1 MVLRSARRAGFTIL
15 EILIAIVVLVL
26 GITGIIALFPT
37 AIESGNKT
45 VEDSYAAAITQSVVD
60 ALTVGVRESRY
71 TTLPLGGRV
80 YTYFVFNHDGVLD
93 QPPLSPHTF
102 DAAPPDPGKK
112 QGSMWRRDFCV
123 VLPQPIID
131 ESSAPNTNSAN
142 EPNFMY
148 PVPSYVR
155 DTEQESVKETD
166 PGLNQ
171 RAPGRLSS
179 FGSLVDNLHPG
190 FLRPATAGG
199 QMVPWVSRVFEL
211 GRYRDPPDS
220 SDPSYTALPLGPGG
234 VQMVKGDIRLEYRG
248 DAISM
253 GGTSKADTIAID
265 PYPSYSFAFTLQR
278 ARVDTSGGAGGVPD
292 GQLTGADQFSNSLYT
307 LRVMIFKNFDAEAA
321 YEMRPG
327 TGTSHQASPAAD
339 PGASVPKNN
348 IPIREFVTLI
358 AM

>member
-71 TTLPLGGRV
+71 TTTQGRV

-93 QPPLSPHTF
+93 QPPTSPHMF
-102 DAAPPDPGKK
+102 DAASVGGDKK
-112 QGSMWRRDFCV
+112 QGALWRRDYCV
-123 VLPQPIID
+123 ILPRATID
-131 ESSAPNTNSAN
+131 DTTTPNSNAAN

-155 DTEQESVKETD
+155 DTELENVKDTD

-179 FGSLVDNLHPG
+179 YGSLVDNLHAG

-199 QMVPWVSRVFEL
+199 QMVPWISRTYQL

-220 SDPSYTALPLGPGG
+220 SDPSHKDLPQKPGTTDRY
-234 VQMVKGDIRLEYRG
+234 VKGDIRLEYRG
-248 DAISM
+248 EPISV
-253 GGTSKADTIAID
+253 GGAPVETIAVD

-278 ARVDTSGGAGGVPD
+278 ARVDTTGGPGGVPD
-292 GQLTGADQFSNSLYT
+292 GQLTVVDQFSNSLYT
-307 LRVMIFKNFDAEAA
+307 LRVMIFKNFDNEAA
-321 YEMRPG
+321 YEMRPA
-327 TGTSHQASPAAD
+327 TASSHQASPAAD
-339 PGASVPKNN
+339 PGASVPKTN

>member
-1 MVLRSARRAGFTIL
+1 MVLRRARRAGFTIL

-60 ALTVGVRESRY
+60 AVIVGVRESRY
-71 TTLPLGGRV
+71 TTKQGGRV

-93 QPPLSPHTF
+93 QPPTSPQDF
-102 DAAPPDPGKK
+102 DATPTDPQKK
-112 QGSMWRRDFCV
+112 QGSIWRRDYCV
-123 VLPQPIID
+123 VLPQPRTD
-131 ESSAPNTNSAN
+131 ESGGANTNAQL

-155 DTEQESVKETD
+155 ESENENTKESD

-171 RAPGRLSS
+171 RAPAKLAS
-179 FGSLVDNLHPG
+179 FGSLVDNLAEG

-199 QMVPWVSRVFEL
+199 QVVPWISRTYRL

-220 SDPSYTALPLGPGG
+220 SDPSYVPLPIGPGG

-248 DAISM
+248 EAIWT
-253 GGTSKADTIAID
+253 GGSTKAETIAVD

-278 ARVDTSGGAGGVPD
+278 ARVDTSGPGGKPD
-292 GQLTGADQFSNSLYT
+292 GQITSIDQFSSSLYT
-307 LRVMIFKNFDAEAA
+307 LRIMIFKNFDPDAA
-321 YEMRPG
+321 YELRPANG
-327 TGTSHQASPAAD
+327 AQHDASPAAD
-339 PGASVPKNN
+339 PGASVPRTN

-358 AM
+358 AL